1 MVSANQ
7 LRTTRRVCL
16 RQGLAAFATAA
27 AQKRTDKGDDDDK
40 RGKDRRYNRPEQRPA
55 QQLRTTLEARQ
66 VCLENDLEESAFAMP
81 AINCD
86 LSITRLILETNTEMN
101 AATAPRRNAG
111 AATLAMMRPSYSTEG
126 VIRRRSFATSMF
138 STNDLVDP
146 CELYGSRS
154 TFAAMSGA
162 RLTR

>member
-1 MVSANQ
+1 MISEVRIAATTDQNSDLLNNSARR
-7 LRTTRRVCL
+7 LR
-16 RQGLAAFATAA
+16 
-27 AQKRTDKGDDDDK
+27 
-40 RGKDRRYNRPEQRPA
+40 RGKSA
-55 QQLRTTLEARQ
+55 LR
-66 VCLENDLEESAFAMP
+66 NDLEESAFAMP